1 MALLDRLAG
10 LVGYERRNAASSPS
24 WAAMSAAL
32 GTAPAVN
39 ERMAENFATVTAC
52 VNAISSAL
60 AMAPAN
66 IYRREGAGRVEVFDH
81 PLRRLIDNGPNDKQ
95 TWPDLIEA
103 HLASTL
109 LSGNGLIE
117 IERDG
122 ATITGLRHIP
132 WAWVSPMLAPS
143 GRLVYDVTE
152 QTGLYGQTGRIRRL
166 LSGDVLHLRDRSDDG
181 ILGRSRLSRSP
192 ATIAAA
198 LQGNEFAHA
207 FLANGAQPSGAI
219 TSEAMIGPDAMT
231 ALRSQFDERHAGAG
245 KAGRVLV
252 LSDGLKFTP
261 FQISPEDAELLASR
275 KFSVE
280 EICRLFQVP
289 PPLVQ
294 DYSHNTFTNSEAAG
308 RWFAQFT
315 LGPMARKIEAAFS
328 RALFPEG
335 SGLEI
340 ELDLSSF
347 LRGDPQTRWAAHKIA
362 VDAGILDA
370 DEIREIEGFN
380 PRAAAPAAAA

>member
-1 MALLDRLAG
+1 MPLVDRLARVMG
-10 LVGYERRNAASSPS
+10 FERRAAASSPS
-24 WAAMSAAL
+24 WGALAATL
-32 GTAPAVN
+32 GTGPAVN

-52 VNAISSAL
+52 VNAQASAL

-66 IYRREGAGRVEVFDH
+66 IYRRTDAGRVEIFDH
-81 PLRRLIDNGPNDKQ
+81 PLRRLIDAGPNDKQ
-95 TWPDLIEA
+95 TWPDLMESLIGC
-103 HLASTL
+103 TL

-117 IERDG
+117 IEREG
-122 ATITGLRHIP
+122 AEIVALRHIP
-132 WAWVSPMLAPS
+132 WTWVSPMLAPS

-152 QTGLYGQTGRIRRL
+152 QTGLYGSTGRVRRL
-166 LSGDVLHLRDRSDDG
+166 LSGDVIHLRDRSDDG

-192 ATIAAA
+192 STIAAA

-219 TSEAMIGPDAMT
+219 TSDQPIAPDTMA
-231 ALRSQFDERHAGAG
+231 ALRRQFDEQHAGAG
-245 KAGRVLV
+245 KAGKVLV
-252 LSDGLKFTP
+252 LSDGLKFNP
-261 FQISPEDAELLASR
+261 FQISPEDAELLGSR

-280 EICRLFQVP
+280 EVCRLFQVP

-370 DEIREIEGFN
+370 DEVREIEGFN
-380 PRAAAPAAAA
+380 PRRAATVAVA